1 MKNVSIRI
9 EDDLMSMLSEI
20 SVRPT
25 VSVQTAI
32 EVLLYLR
39 RATLHELKG
48 KFCREEISALVDS
61 FEGLVPTWRIM
72 CNPLV
77 LATQTEDAEK
87 YRHSASSNGADPLA
101 LIEKIKQ
108 LTSAQ
113 ASILQLELWAF
124 WNRDDAT
131 PPDMELLIKS
141 LS

>member
-1 MKNVSIRI
+1 MKPVSLRI
-9 EDDLMSMLSEI
+9 EDDLMGMMAEI

-39 RATLHELKG
+39 RATIHELKG
-48 KFCREEISALVDS
+48 RFSREEITALADS
-61 FEGLVPTWRIM
+61 FKRLVPTWRVM
-72 CNPLV
+72 CNTDVLV
-77 LATQTEDAEK
+77 AHFQDAEK
-87 YRHSASSNGADPLA
+87 YQYSASSNGADPLA

-131 PPDMELLIKS
+131 TPDLEVLIKS